1 MTLYTDYSILRPRV
15 NFNIGYCALF
25 LIHRKVFV
33 LADDRLYESDKTE
46 WLSQVC
52 LRFYLGYNEFRY
64 FFS

>member
-46 WLSQVC
+46 WLS
-52 LRFYLGYNEFRY
+52 
-64 FFS
+64 